1 MFPLDHIADVGV
13 NPNRYRPTLS
23 YSAVK
28 LFSKYSNLC
37 DHGAVSERHRQT
49 DRLTDGRTEDIV

>member
-1 MFPLDHIADVGV
+1 MTFPAGESVSVSNLELNSVKEKYV
-13 NPNRYRPTLS
+13 SNFRYLGIVIDDELS

-37 DHGAVSERHRQT
+37 DHGT
-49 DRLTDGRTEDIV
+49 